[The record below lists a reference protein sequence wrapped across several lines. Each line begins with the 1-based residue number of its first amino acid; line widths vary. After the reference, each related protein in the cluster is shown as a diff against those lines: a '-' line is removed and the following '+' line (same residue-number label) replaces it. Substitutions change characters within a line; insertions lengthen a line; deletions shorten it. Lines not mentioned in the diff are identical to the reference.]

1 MNKIF
6 WNISDFKLDATASVG
21 FSFVRF
27 TRDVKQH
34 VFVKNDSQYWLTD

>member
-6 WNISDFKLDATASVG
+6 WNISDFKLD
-21 FSFVRF
+21 FVRF